1 MKRIS
6 NAGSPKA
13 DKQDFIDFVPMELN
27 QGDISLT
34 NHLQKKEP
42 VGNKHAMPGK
52 SMIKDNKGIA

>member
-6 NAGSPKA
+6 NVGSPEA

-27 QGDISLT
+27 QGDINLT

-42 VGNKHAMPGK
+42 VGNKAAMPGK
-52 SMIKDNKGIA
+52 SQIKDNKGIA